1 VTFKFSKIRSAVCL
15 SCFACALAFAQDD
28 LQAKAQQAK
37 QAMIASRYEEAA
49 RLYAELVRELPENP
63 GMLMNLGLA
72 QHSAGH
78 YREAVA
84 SFASALKLKPDL
96 VQAEFLLGMTYQ
108 KLGEPELAIRPLQD
122 AVDADAGNR
131 LARFELAD
139 ALLSTGRFQDSAL
152 HFQKLTEL
160 DPNDARCWQGLG
172 ISYLGL
178 ARRAFET
185 IEKAAPNSGYLEA
198 LLADS
203 LVQRHQDRSAFACY
217 RKALRAWP
225 TLPGLHA
232 ALAGIYRR
240 SEHPDWAAVEEQR
253 ERALAPPDCAA
264 LRAQCAFFAGHHAA
278 VIRMANN
285 PLNLYW
291 KSRSYGELARA
302 ALARLGELPP
312 SPAVYELIAESYRE
326 QGKHAEA
333 VQELGNALKLD
344 PANSRI
350 QELLAAE
357 LWRSHDFEAA
367 KPAFEKLLAA
377 NPNSAELNY
386 ELGDLLLE
394 RQQSEKALPLLEKAV
409 RLKPGLLPAQ
419 ASLARALVECGHYDT
434 ALGHFQAA
442 LPIDEDGQIH
452 FQLSRAAQYAGKP
465 ELAAK
470 ALRQYQVLSR
480 GSAKNK
486 VVEGDQQIGPPD

>member
-1 VTFKFSKIRSAVCL
+1 
-15 SCFACALAFAQDD
+15 
-28 LQAKAQQAK
+28 
-37 QAMIASRYEEAA
+37 MIASRYEEAA
-49 RLYAELVRELPENP
+49 RLYAELVQELPRNP

-84 SFASALKLKPDL
+84 SFTSALKLKPDL
-96 VQAEFLLGMTYQ
+96 VQAEFLLGMAYQ
-108 KLGEPELAIRPLQD
+108 KLGEPAMAIGPLQG

-139 ALLSTGRFQDSAL
+139 AFLSTGRFRDSAM

-160 DPNDARCWQGLG
+160 DPNDAKYWQGLG

-178 ARRAFET
+178 ARQEFET
-185 IEKAAPNSGYLEA
+185 IEKAAPNSGYVDA

-203 LVQRHQDRSAFACY
+203 LVQRHQDRSAFARY
-217 RKALRAWP
+217 RKALQACP

-253 ERALAPPDCAA
+253 ERDLLPPDCAS
-264 LRAQCAFFAGHHAA
+264 LRAQCAFFAGHHEE
-278 VIRMANN
+278 VIGMANTT
-285 PLNLYW
+285 LNLYW
-291 KSRSYGELARA
+291 KSRSYGELARV

-312 SPAVYELIAESYRE
+312 SPQVYELIAESYRE

-333 VQELGNALKLD
+333 VQELRNALKLD
-344 PANSRI
+344 PANARL

-394 RQQSEKALPLLEKAV
+394 RQESEKALPLLEKAV

-419 ASLARALVECGHYDT
+419 ASLARALVESGHYDT
-434 ALGHFQAA
+434 ALSHFQAA

-452 FQLSRAAQYAGKP
+452 FQLSRAAQHAGKP
-465 ELAAK
+465 ELAAQ
-470 ALRQYQVLSR
+470 ALNQYQTISQRR
-480 GSAKNK
+480 GKNK
-486 VVEGDQQIGPPD
+486 VVEGDQQIGPPN